1 MVGGGVLDY
10 VWAQHQ
16 RFLKPGTGKRQF
28 LACHANTG
36 QAVSLAAANAILREV
51 TQAWVGEQQQLS
63 SYSLRR
69 VAPTLADALGA
80 AWEHRRALGGWKEAA
95 GKKEG

>member
-1 MVGGGVLDY
+1 MDY

-16 RFLKPGTGKRQF
+16 RFAGREPGKRQF
-28 LACHANTG
+28 LSCHASTG
-36 QAVSLAAANAILREV
+36 QAVSLASANAVLREI

-69 VAPTLADALGA
+69 VAPTLADAL
-80 AWEHRRALGGWKEAA
+80 EAS
-95 GKKEG
+95 